1 MPILNM
7 MSWDDVV
14 KTYHERLKDESWYKK
29 TQSVKE
35 ETLRWLRE
43 EVTIDYKDASNELPK
58 GIVEDLYSCPIANY
72 VHQYYTSED
81 THINK
86 WGYEI
91 PKHMVEVAVGDTL
104 RCYQWDSQTQADMFT
119 ATYMIPL
126 DVRNFISWF
135 DIGEYPELMDV
146 CDDVEHYA
154 EIQKFLDGTLKD
166 QDAGYYDIDER
177 EESWG
182 EIQWSPQQC
191 SDELK
196 NLITESLTC
205 HKLHITQHDREALAY
220 GQKNVLREIAK
231 NEYNALREN
240 KENA

>member
-7 MSWDDVV
+7 MSWDEVV
-14 KTYHERLKDESWYKK
+14 KVYHERLKDEDWYKK
-29 TQSVKE
+29 TQSAKE
-35 ETLRWLRE
+35 ETLRWLQK
-43 EVTIDYKDASNELPK
+43 EVAIDYKDAPNELPK

-81 THINK
+81 THTNK

-135 DIGEYPELMDV
+135 DLGEYPELMDV
-146 CDDVEHYA
+146 CDDVKHYA
-154 EIQKFLDGTLKD
+154 EIQKFLDGTD
-166 QDAGYYDIDER
+166 DHYNEEYYDIDER

-182 EIQWSPQQC
+182 EIQWSSQQC

-196 NLITESLTC
+196 NLITESIGC

-231 NEYNALREN
+231 NEYNTLRED
-240 KENA
+240 